1 MCLPVYLA
9 GCQKMLV
16 AVGPTYLERLWCVLE
31 LFTFFTMGGL
41 MSDIELVVLDTEEW
55 SRMRVYSK
63 EEKIVEAF
71 THFDAARSQCF
82 DPNDKARLLSIVEAG
97 GGIPRLNELIRQL
110 ANVDAIKSPSWSAH
124 NTNQEPASPTATRPS
139 FSSAI
144 SQGLL
149 SRP

>member
-1 MCLPVYLA
+1 M
-9 GCQKMLV
+9 
-16 AVGPTYLERLWCVLE
+16 LE
-31 LFTFFTMGGL
+31 LYTFFTMGGN

-71 THFDAARSQCF
+71 AHFDAARTQCF

-110 ANVDAIKSPSWSAH
+110 ANVDALKSPSWSARTI
-124 NTNQEPASPTATRPS
+124 NEPTPARSSFSVRMSPS
-139 FSSAI
+139 FSSRMFA
-144 SQGLL
+144 SPSGRLDDEPAQAR
-149 SRP
+149 SFRFSFSSPESPEA